1 MQDLKLFHKWDLKE
15 VKVTDAGLARYIN
28 LDPIII
34 PHTHGRYEHK
44 RFRKSTMPI
53 VERYINRLMVPGLS
67 TKKKKGRQPGCVSG
81 KKEKTINIVKR
92 AFELI
97 HLKTGKN
104 PVQILV
110 QAIENCA
117 PREDTTRVS
126 YGGIAYSQAVDI
138 SPQRRLD
145 LALKFLVE
153 ESWKASFNNILT
165 IEECIAN
172 ELILAA
178 NNDPSSGAIKRK
190 EEKERI
196 AASTR

>member
-1 MQDLKLFHKWDLKE
+1 MKELKLFNKWDLKNIE
-15 VKVTDAGLARYIN
+15 VSDPGLARYIN
-28 LDPIII
+28 LKPIII
-34 PHTHGRYEHK
+34 PHTHGRHAHK
-44 RFRKSTMPI
+44 RFRKSAIPI

-67 TKKKKGRQPGCVSG
+67 NKKHTGRETRSISG
-81 KKEKTINIVKR
+81 KKQKTMKMLER
-92 AFELI
+92 AFEII
-97 HLKTGKN
+97 HLRTGKN

-110 QAIENCA
+110 KAIENCA
-117 PREDTTRVS
+117 PREETTRVS
-126 YGGIAYSQAVDI
+126 YGGIAYSQAVDV

-153 ESWKASFNNILT
+153 ESWKASFNNISSV
-165 IEECIAN
+165 EECIAN

-178 NNDPSSGAIKRK
+178 NNDSNSGAIRRK